1 MIEFNFNPND
11 LLVLAPEI
19 FLLGATCVILLVDLF
34 LKPAQRDVTHWLSL
48 LAIVIA
54 GALVWRDAPA
64 SGQVLSAF
72 NGMFLRDGVATVL
85 KLFVLLTTALVF
97 VYSRDYLRERKLLVG
112 EFYLLLLFATLG
124 MMLLVSAGNLVT
136 VYLGLELLTLS
147 SYALVALNRD
157 SSVSS
162 EAAIKYFVL
171 GALASG
177 LLLYGMSMI
186 YGATA
191 TLDLAKIHAIA
202 DFSAGS
208 PHRTLLA
215 FGLVFLVVGTAFKLG
230 AAPFHMWL
238 PDVYQGAPTAVT
250 LFVGSASKLA
260 AFGMTYRLLEG
271 AMGTMHPSW
280 TPMLSVL
287 AVLSLAVGNVFAI
300 AQTNLKRMLAY
311 STISHVGFLLLGFIN
326 GTPAG
331 YASAMFYMVSYAL
344 MATVA
349 FGTIMLLARAGFE
362 AEEIDDFKGL
372 NQRNPWYAGVM
383 AIAMFSL
390 AGVPP
395 LFGFFAKLMVLKAAI
410 DAGQLWLAIVAIVFA
425 IVGLYY
431 YLRVVKVMYFD
442 APQDDA
448 PLALPGDRTFR
459 WALSLNGLALLVL
472 GIAWGP
478 LLDWCNS
485 ALVAAH

>member
-1 MIEFNFNPND
+1 MILFNPND
-11 LLVLAPEI
+11 LLAMVPELY
-19 FLLGATCVILLVDLF
+19 LLGATFAILLLDLF
-34 LKPAQRDVTHWLSL
+34 LEPDQRGITHWLSL
-48 LAIVIA
+48 TVVVLTGV
-54 GALVWRDAPA
+54 LTWLDAPA
-64 SGQVLSAF
+64 QGQAVAAF
-72 NGMFLRDGVATVL
+72 DGMFLHDGVATVL
-85 KLFVLLTTALVF
+85 KLFVLITTAIVF
-97 VYSRDYLRERKLLVG
+97 VYGRGYLRDRKLFIG
-112 EFYLLLLFATLG
+112 EFYLLILFATLG
-124 MMLLVSAGNLVT
+124 MLLLVSAGSLLT

-157 SSVSS
+157 SPLSS

-186 YGATA
+186 YGATGS
-191 TLDLAKIHAIA
+191 LDLAHIHAA
-202 DFSAGS
+202 TGS
-208 PHRTLLA
+208 HRTLLA
-215 FGLVFLVVGTAFKLG
+215 FGVVFLVVGAAFKLG

-271 AMGTMHPSW
+271 AVGDLHPQW
-280 TPMLSVL
+280 TLMLSLL

-311 STISHVGFLLLGFIN
+311 STISHIGFLLLGFVN

-331 YASAMFYMVSYAL
+331 YAAAMFYMISYVL

-349 FGTIMLLARAGFE
+349 FGMIMLLARAGFE

-372 NQRNPWYAGVM
+372 NQRNPWYAGIM
-383 AIAMFSL
+383 AITMFSL

-425 IVGLYY
+425 IVGIYY

-442 APQDDA
+442 APREDA
-448 PLALPGDRTFR
+448 PLALPADNTFR
-459 WALSLNGLALLVL
+459 WALSINGLALIAL

-478 LLDWCNS
+478 LFDWCS
-485 ALVAAH
+485 HAFTIVAETTR